1 VEELLTLVKF
11 ILFAAL
17 FIVVNELIQWL
28 LRRLLKVKKKKS
40 FSYNHVNGL
49 HKKIDWMIRIILIIA
64 SVIAIYFT
72 FYRDYSMYLYL
83 VVILCINVISAGVS
97 AFFEWKYSD
106 TPEHSILTISEIVYI
121 AIVIVAIIQFD
132 VLALLT

>member
-40 FSYNHVNGL
+40 FSYNHVSGL
-49 HKKIDWMIRIILIIA
+49 HKKIDWIILIIA

-83 VVILCINVISAGVS
+83 VVILCFNVTSTGVS
-97 AFFEWKYSD
+97 AFFEWKYSA
-106 TPEHSILTISEIVYI
+106 TPKHSILTISEMVYI
-121 AIVIVAIIQFD
+121 SIVIVAIIQFD